1 MATRRALSVE
11 IASGPADGTAVCLGE
26 SSFSVGTSA
35 DADVKLTPGE
45 DAPDVARFKYRL
57 DGERMSLTADADFEH
72 DGSTTRELADAELPV
87 QIRLGST
94 DLYFFNAE
102 QTESD

>member
-1 MATRRALSVE
+1 MATRRVLS
-11 IASGPADGTAVCLGE
+11 G
-26 SSFSVGTSA
+26 
-35 DADVKLTPGE
+35 
-45 DAPDVARFKYRL
+45 
-57 DGERMSLTADADFEH
+57 
-72 DGSTTRELADAELPV
+72 GSTTRELAGAELPV